1 VSPADETRTE
11 DKTPTFDWTDVTDPS
26 GVTYTLEITGVLT
39 ERRLT
44 SSTCTLTSGEALAD
58 GTYSWRVR
66 AVDGS
71 GNASAWSE
79 VWTFTVVTRLMLISP
94 ADGTKTNDV
103 TPTFEWSSVIGPV
116 SYELEYAR
124 DNEFATGEVT
134 KSGLT
139 ENSYTPLENEVLA
152 DDTWYWRVRSVDEE
166 GIPSDWS
173 ATWSLIIDTTP
184 PNSPEV
190 DQLPKQTAIQT
201 LLVSGTAEAGSVI
214 KVYIDE
220 NLVGETTANADN
232 SFQIIVTL
240 AEGSNA
246 ITLVAIDDVGNA
258 SQASQVQTVTYV
270 EYLRAEVSVD
280 FIGAGQSHTFD
291 FTEYNLTVLDVTLTV
306 YNPVLNPSIAVEIVP
321 RPEDL
326 PLQPGIAYG
335 HMYITTTVSAEDM
348 ESAEVLFR
356 VEKSWIEQNDIDTDT
371 VELLQFIDGEWQAL
385 PTSLV
390 EEDNVHVYCSAST
403 DVLDSAPFA
412 LAGEEVVVPPP
423 VPIPLPTFLL
433 VLGAFVSIAGI
444 GGVAIYLSKFRPIPS
459 WTSLKRL
466 KVPRPT
472 VSLERL
478 KGAITPA
485 ISLGRLAPAPMTMAP
500 ALPVGPLEP
509 VPIVTRPP
517 PPPPRRVVPKAMAS
531 PEILEHLK
539 RGPRPPAPRVSLEGL
554 KRVVMPVAPAVTI
567 EGLTRVSKQPAKL
580 AIPMKRLERVVR
592 PLEPSIPLKRL
603 KEVGRHLLKPKA
615 PPKRVPAARSEAPKS
630 FLERLK
636 EGFKK
641 KKRGG
646 RKG

>member
-1 VSPADETRTE
+1 LTDAETL
-11 DKTPTFDWTDVTDPS
+11 V
-26 GVTYTLEITGVLT
+26 
-39 ERRLT
+39 
-44 SSTCTLTSGEALAD
+44 D

-66 AVDGS
+66 ATDGA

-94 ADGTKTNDV
+94 ADGTKTNDA
-103 TPTFEWSSVIGPV
+103 TPTFEWSPVIGAF

-124 DNEFATGEVT
+124 DSEFITGKVT
-134 KSGLT
+134 KSGLSV
-139 ENSYTPLENEVLA
+139 NSYTLLESEALA
-152 DDTWYWRVRSVDEE
+152 DGTWFWHARSVDEA
-166 GIPSDWS
+166 GTPDNWS
-173 ATWSLIIDTTP
+173 ATWSLIIDATP
-184 PNSPEV
+184 PNAPVV
-190 DQLPKQTAIQT
+190 DQLPEQTAIQT
-201 LLVSGTAEAGSVI
+201 LLVSGTAEAGSVV
-214 KVYIDE
+214 KVYINE
-220 NLVGETTANADN
+220 NLVDETTADADN
-232 SFQIIVTL
+232 NFQIIVTL
-240 AEGSNA
+240 AEGPNA
-246 ITLVAIDDVGNA
+246 ITLVAIDNVGNV

-291 FTEYNLTVLDVTLTV
+291 FTEYNLPVLDVVLAV
-306 YNPVLNPSIAVEIVP
+306 YNPVINPSIAVEIMP

-326 PLQPGIAYG
+326 PLQPGIAYRY
-335 HMYITTTVSAEDM
+335 MYITTTVSAEDM

-371 VELLQFIDGEWQAL
+371 VELLQFIDDEWQAL

-390 EEDNVHVYCSAST
+390 GEDNVQVYYSSSAT
-403 DVLDSAPFA
+403 VLDSAPFA

-423 VPIPLPTFLL
+423 VPVPLPIFLL

-478 KGAITPA
+478 KGAIIPA
-485 ISLGRLAPAPMTMAP
+485 IPLQRLAPAPMTMAP

-539 RGPRPPAPRVSLEGL
+539 RGRRPSAPKVSLEGL
-554 KRVVMPVAPAVTI
+554 KRAAKPVELGVPLEGLKRVVRPVEPAVTL

-580 AIPMKRLERVVR
+580 AIPMKRLERAVR

-603 KEVGRHLLKPKA
+603 KEVKRPFLKPKA
-615 PPKRVPAARSEAPKS
+615 PPKQVSAARDEEPKS
-630 FLERLK
+630 LLKRLK

-646 RKG
+646 R